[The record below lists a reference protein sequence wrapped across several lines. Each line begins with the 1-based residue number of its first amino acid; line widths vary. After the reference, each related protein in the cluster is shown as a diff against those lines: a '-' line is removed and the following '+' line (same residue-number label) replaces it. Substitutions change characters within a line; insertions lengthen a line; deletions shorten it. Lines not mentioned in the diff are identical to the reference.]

1 MLGKIEG
8 NGRSGLLRMRWLN
21 SITNSMDMNLN
32 ILKGNTK
39 EYSNYGT
46 IAFISHTSKVMQ
58 KFYKPGFNSM

>member
-8 NGRSGLLRMRWLN
+8 SGTSGLPRMRWLD
-21 SITNSMDMNLN
+21 SITNSMDMNLSK
-32 ILKGNTK
+32 LKDNTK
-39 EYSNYGT
+39 ECSNYCT